1 MDINK
6 KRIDETLDKAFQT
19 NQVPAIAAA
28 VLSSDQTLYR
38 GSTKV
43 RFKIKRVF
51 SRNW

>member
-38 GSTKV
+38 GNFGFRYVDKA
-43 RFKIKRVF
+43 
-51 SRNW
+51 